1 MTNQVIMEE
10 MDVLI
15 SQLEERKNFINEYV
29 LKQALEEIE
38 ALPEISI
45 TEFHV
50 IACIGNNQN
59 VNGMRLSQEMG
70 MTRGG
75 ISKVMANLQKKDLIE
90 AYSEPNNKK
99 KVYYKLTPLGM
110 RINQFHNEK
119 HQQRNRTLE
128 QFLDKFSDEEK
139 AIVLKFIK
147 ELQLFAQS
155 R

>member
-1 MTNQVIMEE
+1 MTNQVIMKEL
-10 MDVLI
+10 DVLI

-29 LKQALEEIE
+29 LKQALKEIE

-50 IACIGNNQN
+50 IAYIGNHQN

-75 ISKVMANLQKKDLIE
+75 ISKVMSSLQKKNLIE
-90 AYSEPNNKK
+90 SYSEPDNKK
-99 KVYYKLTPLGM
+99 KVYYRLTPLGM

-119 HQQRNRTLE
+119 HQQRDQTFAK
-128 QFLDKFSDEEK
+128 FLDTFSDEEK
-139 AIVLKFIK
+139 AVVLKFIK